1 MPSRAASEASHTS
14 ARTVEPMRFRRA
26 PLLAAG
32 AAFAIG
38 IGVTTWSAQPFVL
51 LLAALTA
58 FTTLALVSLRLAP
71 RTAIS
76 PVLAA
81 WLVLGMLA
89 GEFQPSPAP
98 SDPLLVFADN
108 LSRTVEGR
116 VIRVVPPLAAPT
128 AANDE
133 DAVPP
138 WESTEDTASET
149 GKPMQVD
156 LEVNR
161 IERVTPDISQMVP
174 VSGVVRI
181 AVYEPPSGLLSLACG
196 ERLRM
201 PLRLRTA
208 DTFRDPGV
216 FQYAT
221 LLGRDGITAE
231 GSVTGAKV
239 DLLGASSPTLP
250 CRLRAAQAW
259 SAGRLFA
266 LADSRPNRLLPAALR
281 LNQADA
287 AMLAAMLFGDR
298 RGLSHS
304 LRIGF
309 ERTGSFHLFVVSGLH
324 LALLAGGIFLLLK
337 RLRAPNWLA
346 TTLTLA
352 LATVYAA
359 VTGFGDPVMR
369 ALVMTAVF
377 LLARLLGRDRDPLN
391 ALGAALLALLVLSP
405 RSLFEASLQ
414 MTALA
419 VLAIAGIAAP
429 LGRWTVLRYAR
440 VTRYIF
446 RDSRPAFTSREDHLR
461 ILLELWGE
469 TLESLLG
476 RWGNHLPRRLP
487 ALSLRALLWTG
498 ELALVGT
505 VAELVMTL
513 PMALYFHRV
522 VPFALPANLLV
533 IPLIGLL
540 LPAAVLTFVLALL
553 SPWLAAL
560 PAAFTAGVLH
570 LVDFGIDRVSHLHA
584 ADLRVPGPALWVAVL
599 AIRWAIASALALPLI
614 ALGVLWPESVLSPA
628 ITPGSSA
635 ERLPALEIT
644 AIDVGQ
650 GDSILAVSPAGRTML
665 IDAGGPVGRGGNA
678 APVSSFDIGE
688 EVVSP
693 YLWSRRLRRLDVVAL
708 THAHTDHMGGM
719 PAILRN
725 FRPRELWVGIDS
737 HSPLYT
743 ALLQEA
749 AGLGVRVR
757 HLHAGDNAALGDI
770 PIRVLAP
777 AIGYSNPGAP
787 KNDDSLVLEMTYGK
801 ASVLLEGD
809 AERPS
814 EDAML
819 ASKLVHPV
827 TLLKVGHHG
836 SKTSSNPEFLAAAA
850 PREAVVSVGR
860 RNTFGHP
867 RADVIARFAQAGT
880 RLYRT
885 DRMGLSTFLLHPDGS
900 IDELPG
906 WP

>member
-1 MPSRAASEASHTS
+1 
-14 ARTVEPMRFRRA
+14 MRFRRA

-221 LLGRDGITAE
+221 LPGRDGITAE

-266 LADSRPNRLLPAALR
+266 LVDSRPNRLLPAALR

-391 ALGAALLALLVLSP
+391 AC
-405 RSLFEASLQ
+405 
-414 MTALA
+414 
-419 VLAIAGIAAP
+419 
-429 LGRWTVLRYAR
+429 
-440 VTRYIF
+440 
-446 RDSRPAFTSREDHLR
+446 SRPACR
-461 ILLELWGE
+461 
-469 TLESLLG
+469 
-476 RWGNHLPRRLP
+476 
-487 ALSLRALLWTG
+487 
-498 ELALVGT
+498 
-505 VAELVMTL
+505 
-513 PMALYFHRV
+513 
-522 VPFALPANLLV
+522 
-533 IPLIGLL
+533 
-540 LPAAVLTFVLALL
+540 
-553 SPWLAAL
+553 
-560 PAAFTAGVLH
+560 
-570 LVDFGIDRVSHLHA
+570 
-584 ADLRVPGPALWVAVL
+584 
-599 AIRWAIASALALPLI
+599 
-614 ALGVLWPESVLSPA
+614 
-628 ITPGSSA
+628 
-635 ERLPALEIT
+635 
-644 AIDVGQ
+644 
-650 GDSILAVSPAGRTML
+650 
-665 IDAGGPVGRGGNA
+665 
-678 APVSSFDIGE
+678 
-688 EVVSP
+688 
-693 YLWSRRLRRLDVVAL
+693 
-708 THAHTDHMGGM
+708 
-719 PAILRN
+719 
-725 FRPRELWVGIDS
+725 
-737 HSPLYT
+737 
-743 ALLQEA
+743 
-749 AGLGVRVR
+749 
-757 HLHAGDNAALGDI
+757 
-770 PIRVLAP
+770 
-777 AIGYSNPGAP
+777 
-787 KNDDSLVLEMTYGK
+787 
-801 ASVLLEGD
+801 
-809 AERPS
+809 
-814 EDAML
+814 
-819 ASKLVHPV
+819 
-827 TLLKVGHHG
+827 
-836 SKTSSNPEFLAAAA
+836 
-850 PREAVVSVGR
+850 
-860 RNTFGHP
+860 
-867 RADVIARFAQAGT
+867 
-880 RLYRT
+880 
-885 DRMGLSTFLLHPDGS
+885 
-900 IDELPG
+900 
-906 WP
+906 